1 MRLGGTVVVAVRE
14 DAFVEVGM
22 HSSLEKTSA
31 GSLG

>member
-1 MRLGGTVVVAVRE
+1 MGGIVVVAVRE

-31 GSLG
+31 SLG